1 MSAAPARPKY
11 CVLMPAFEEEKN
23 IAEVVRAALKYCP
36 QVIVVDDGSSDK
48 TASVADQAGAIVH
61 RHETNR
67 GKGAALQTGFA
78 IARARECDAVITMD
92 ADGQHKAEEIPRFM
106 EAYERTRIP
115 VLVGNRMADP
125 VGMPLI
131 RRLTNR
137 FMSHMLSGLMK
148 QYIPDTQCG
157 FRLFASDLTPFV
169 PTESAGFAAE
179 SEILLYVA
187 RRGIR
192 MDSVRVSAV
201 YSGEEQSKVRPVSD
215 AIRFFGMIW
224 RNRERKRK

>member
-1 MSAAPARPKY
+1 MNPLPFKPRY
-11 CVLMPAFEEEKN
+11 CVLIPAYQEEKN
-23 IAEVVRAALKYCP
+23 IASVVRDALKYCP
-36 QVIVVDDGSSDK
+36 QVIVVDDGSGDK

-78 IARARECDAVITMD
+78 VARARECDAVITMD
-92 ADGQHKAEEIPRFM
+92 ADGQHKPEEIPRFM
-106 EAYERTRIP
+106 DAYERTRIP

-125 VGMPLI
+125 AGMPLI

-137 FMSHMLSGLMK
+137 FMSCMLSRVMK
-148 QYIPDTQCG
+148 QYVPDTQCG

-192 MDSVRVSAV
+192 MDSVRVSTV
-201 YSGEEQSKVRPVSD
+201 YTGAEQSSIRPFSD
-215 AIRFFGMIW
+215 AFRFFGMLW
-224 RNRERKRK
+224 RNRERKRF

>member
-1 MSAAPARPKY
+1 MANVLMKTKY
-11 CVLMPAFEEEKN
+11 CVLIPAYEEEKT
-23 IAEVVRAALKYCP
+23 IGEVVKSALKYCP
-36 QVIVVDDGSSDK
+36 QVIVVDDGSKDS
-48 TASVADQAGAIVH
+48 TAQVADQSGAIIH
-61 RHETNR
+61 RHATNR

-78 IARARECDAVITMD
+78 VARAREFDAVITMD

-125 VGMPLI
+125 AGMPLV

-137 FMSHMLSGLMK
+137 FMSYLLSRVMK

-157 FRLFASDLTPFV
+157 FRLYASDLTPFV
-169 PTESAGFAAE
+169 PTESEGFAAE

-201 YSGEEQSKVRPVSD
+201 YSGMEKSKIRPIKD
-215 AIRFFGMIW
+215 TFRFLGMVW
-224 RNRERKRK
+224 RNREPRRK

>member
-1 MSAAPARPKY
+1 MDAVKLKPRY
-11 CVLMPAFEEEKN
+11 CVLIPAFEEERS
-23 IAEVVRAALKYCP
+23 IAEVVRSALQYCP

-48 TASVADQAGAIVH
+48 TAWEADQAGAIVH

-67 GKGAALQTGFA
+67 GKGTALQTGFA

-92 ADGQHKAEEIPRFM
+92 ADGQHKPEEIPRFM

-115 VLVGNRMADP
+115 VLVGNRMANP
-125 VGMPLI
+125 AGMPLV

-137 FMSHMLSGLMK
+137 FMSYMLSRTMK

-157 FRLFASDLTPFV
+157 FRLFASDLTPFI

-192 MDSVRVSAV
+192 MDSVRVSTV
-201 YSGEEQSKVRPVSD
+201 YTGAEQSSIRPLSD
-215 AIRFFGMIW
+215 TIRFFGMIW
-224 RNRERKRK
+224 RKRDRKRM